1 MTSLLEERLTR
12 YRPGCEEGCGIME
25 ITCPSG
31 PKGGMRLG
39 PGNDAIRLGPK
50 AQKGVGILLAR
61 TETIKT

>member
-1 MTSLLEERLTR
+1 
-12 YRPGCEEGCGIME
+12 ME
-25 ITCPSG
+25 VTCPSG